1 MLLVVSQW
9 RFQSAP
15 SICTRPE
22 AAKCTARRKYRNSIV
37 QQQFQLKPCVERCIA
52 SLFCITSLQIQHC
65 RNYRRRRRRLPPL
78 CPAGSEMP
86 SHSLINRILSLL
98 VLLACAG
105 ATCAAS
111 RGGGLQAKYLDT
123 TRQLLSSQLAA
134 SPPPY
139 YSGGASLVRRSLQA
153 PAYYPPTLQRR
164 ALAGLSD
171 IDEQR

>member
-1 MLLVVSQW
+1 MYGKKKIPKFNSSTAVPAETLRGKVHRIPVLHYIAAN
-9 RFQSAP
+9 SALP
-15 SICTRPE
+15 QLQE
-22 AAKCTARRKYRNSIV
+22 APAT
-37 QQQFQLKPCVERCIA
+37 
-52 SLFCITSLQIQHC
+52 IT
-65 RNYRRRRRRLPPL
+65 PL